1 MPSARAVTTSAVLV
15 AIGGCAALVVGMA
28 AASAPK
34 NRAAASL
41 PPLPATV
48 SATSD
53 APARTYAIRSVAPT
67 AEPSFDTAAP
77 APASSVAAAQPTAP
91 RRASSAARPAPV
103 RPPTTAADRP
113 APPPAARATP
123 VPVVRGGA
131 LPLGYSTGS
140 ATKVITVVAS
150 STASM
155 VAVLQAWVRAPGGGW
170 LRYGTAVGAHVG
182 SQGLTA
188 TPSESRS
195 ATPIGSFTLTQTFGS
210 QPNPGTSLPY
220 LQTTPSDWW
229 VSDPY
234 SSLYNQHV
242 RCGSSCPFTTSYGE
256 NLYTAGYVY
265 SHAVVIDYHS
275 TRFAGGSAFFLHVTD
290 GGPTAGCVSIPAASL
305 VPLMRWLTPGAYP
318 RILIGIA

>member
-1 MPSARAVTTSAVLV
+1 MPSARAVATSAIVV

-34 NRAAASL
+34 DRAASSL
-41 PPLPATV
+41 APLPATAA
-48 SATSD
+48 ATSD
-53 APARTYAIRSVAPT
+53 APARTYAIRPVDPT
-67 AEPSFDTAAP
+67 SEPSFDTVPPTPTSAPPAARSTAPRPAASVARPAQPGRSTAAAAHPPAARPPAP
-77 APASSVAAAQPTAP
+77 APA
-91 RRASSAARPAPV
+91 
-103 RPPTTAADRP
+103 
-113 APPPAARATP
+113 
-123 VPVVRGGA
+123 RGGA
-131 LPLGYSTGS
+131 LPLGYATGS

-150 STASM
+150 STGST

-170 LRYGTAVGAHVG
+170 LRHGAAVGAHVG

-195 ATPIGSFTLTQTFGS
+195 ATPIGSFTLTQAFGS
-210 QPNPGTSLPY
+210 QPNPGTALPY

-234 SSLYNQHV
+234 SSVYNQHV

-290 GGPTAGCVSIPAASL
+290 GGPTAGCVSIPAANL
-305 VPLMRWLTPGAYP
+305 VPLMQWLTPGSYP
-318 RILIGIA
+318 RILIGSA